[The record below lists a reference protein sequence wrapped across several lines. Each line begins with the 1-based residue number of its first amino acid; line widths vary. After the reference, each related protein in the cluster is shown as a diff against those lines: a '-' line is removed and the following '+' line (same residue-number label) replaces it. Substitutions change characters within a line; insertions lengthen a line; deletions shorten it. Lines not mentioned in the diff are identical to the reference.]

1 MTQYAR
7 PSSDIT
13 TTGITGVGS
22 ATLWQNVDESSAND
36 SDYNW
41 STINAV
47 RTYECK
53 LSSVSLGGSG
63 SYVVKYR
70 LVRVLS
76 GGALDVDEDGNDFT
90 VTVSLVQNTTVIASE
105 VRNTSSFAPSGVW
118 NEYTLTLTS
127 PQVASITDGA
137 DLRLR
142 FVTTASGGGGSSR
155 AGMGVSFCEFA
166 IPDAPVEQYA
176 VKNGNYNDPTV
187 WSTGAVPT
195 TGAVYAN
202 GYTVT
207 VNVNATCTSVN
218 TIAGSVAVAGGGFTL
233 ANGVTLT
240 ANAYSGSTTCV
251 TFSGTSGN
259 SASFVGTAYGSST
272 TLNKWGIYNSSTGT
286 LNITGSPT
294 GGSQTNAYGAWSG
307 STGTINV
314 TGSPVGGT
322 GSGAAGVRAATGT
335 INIIGSPTG
344 GAATG
349 GAGVYLTGSSGGTIN
364 GNPIGATGTGVW
376 HSSSGTLAI
385 TGSVTGGTAGAASAG
400 VLNDGSGTVTISG
413 DATGGSNVLA
423 YGASNT
429 GTGTLTVATAI
440 SSAKAAG
447 VHNGAAGGTLT
458 VGSVVTDASG
468 TSPCSGKI
476 AVADLST
483 FTALVR
489 SSSSSATLSAEVG
502 LPSPFEPS
510 PVFGGA

>member
-76 GGALDVDEDGNDFT
+76 GGSLDVDEDGNDFA

-105 VRNTSSFAPSGVW
+105 VRNTSSFASSGVW

-142 FVTTASGGGGSSR
+142 FVTTASGGSGSSR

-195 TGAVYAN
+195 TGTVYSN
-202 GYTVT
+202 NYTVT
-207 VNVNATCTSVN
+207 VNVNSAATIVTNV
-218 TIAGSVAVAGGGFTL
+218 AGTVAVAGGSFVL
-233 ANGVTLT
+233 SNGVTLT
-240 ANAYSGSTTCV
+240 ANVYAGATTCV
-251 TFSGTSGN
+251 TLATGITAGV
-259 SASFVGTAYGSST
+259 VG
-272 TLNKWGIYNSSTGT
+272 
-286 LNITGSPT
+286 
-294 GGSQTNAYGAWSG
+294 NAYGGSLSNTYGVNKSG
-307 STGTINV
+307 TGTFTL
-314 TGSPVGGT
+314 TGNCYGGT
-322 GSGAAGVRAATGT
+322 GSHGV
-335 INIIGSPTG
+335 IN
-344 GAATG
+344 
-349 GAGVYLTGSSGGTIN
+349 
-364 GNPIGATGTGVW
+364 
-376 HSSSGTLAI
+376 SSSGTVA
-385 TGSVTGGTAGAASAG
+385 
-400 VLNDGSGTVTISG
+400 ISG
-413 DATGGSNVLA
+413 HCYGSDTNSSA
-423 YGASNT
+423 YGARN
-429 GTGTLTVATAI
+429 A
-440 SSAKAAG
+440 SS
-447 VHNGAAGGTLT
+447 GTLT
-458 VGSVVTDASG
+458 VGGSVYAGAAAPGLALVSTGTTSIAGSVYAVGSVVGMLHGGSTNNVTIEGDVVGGTTILAYGLQCTSTGNATVLGSAISPASPGVGPGIGVTG
-468 TSPCSGKI
+468 TGTATIGHAVTGTGCGSPCVGHVH
-476 AVADLST
+476 VADLDTST
-483 FTALVR
+483 VEVR
-489 SSSSSATLSAEVG
+489 STAAAVVLSDEVD
-502 LPSPFEPS
+502 LPSPFQPAS
-510 PVFGGA
+510 VFGAV

>member
-1 MTQYAR
+1 MADATIRPVSAGTGNWDVTTVANINEAITQPSTAGDGTYAR
-7 PSSDIT
+7 HHGSSTKIQEWNLTAPSDAGT
-13 TTGITGVGS
+13 ITGVVVWMRVSCAEFGDNEMS
-22 ATLWQNVDESSAND
+22 VRIKTNGTWHSLSCT
-36 SDYNW
+36 SDPF
-41 STINAV
+41 
-47 RTYECK
+47 
-53 LSSVSLGGSG
+53 LSDIEEWK
-63 SYVVKYR
+63 SYTGTF
-70 LVRVLS
+70 S
-76 GGALDVDEDGNDFT
+76 GGAMVGSAPVLE
-90 VTVSLVQNTTVIASE
+90 VTGTG
-105 VRNTSSFAPSGVW
+105 SSSSSRGYLHNAYGLLAYTPAPS
-118 NEYTLTLTS
+118 
-127 PQVASITDGA
+127 
-137 DLRLR
+137 
-142 FVTTASGGGGSSR
+142 
-155 AGMGVSFCEFA
+155 
-166 IPDAPVEQYA
+166 EQYA
-176 VKNGNYNDPTV
+176 VKSGNWNDSTV

-272 TLNKWGIYNSSTGT
+272 TVNKWGIYNSSTGT

-349 GAGVYLTGSSGGTIN
+349 GAGVYLTGSSGGTVN

-429 GTGTLTVATAI
+429 GTGTLTVAGKAI
-440 SSAKAAG
+440 SGVAAG
-447 VHNGAAGGTLT
+447 VASLSGSGYAT
-458 VGSVVTDASG
+458 VGSVETGSSG
-468 TSPCSGKI
+468 VSPCIGHVH
-476 AVADLST
+476 VANLNS

-489 SSSSSATLSAEVG
+489 SSSSSVTLSAEVG

>member
-76 GGALDVDEDGNDFT
+76 GGSLDVDEDGNDFA

-105 VRNTSSFAPSGVW
+105 VRNTSSFASSGVW

-142 FVTTASGGGGSSR
+142 FVTTASGGSGSSR

-195 TGAVYAN
+195 VGTVYSN
-202 GYTVT
+202 DYTVT
-207 VNVNATCTSVN
+207 VNVNSAATVVTNV
-218 TIAGSVAVAGGGFTL
+218 AGTVAVAGGGFAL
-233 ANGVTLT
+233 ADGVTLT
-240 ANAYSGSTTCV
+240 ANCYAGAATCV
-251 TFSGTSGN
+251 TAGTGVGGAIVGDIYGGSSANAYGFQKLGSVVKTVTITGNSYGGSGTGSNGILNSSNGPINQTGNVYGGSSGSAYGHRN
-259 SASFVGTAYGSST
+259 SGVATDTITGHSYAGDAAHGAFNASSGHITVTGSSYAVGSVAGAANASSGSMLIGTNSVGGTSSTAYGVWNYGS
-272 TLNKWGIYNSSTGT
+272 GIVS
-286 LNITGSPT
+286 ITGAAVSAD
-294 GGSQTNAYGAWSG
+294 GSNLGPGVAS
-307 STGTINV
+307 
-314 TGSPVGGT
+314 T
-322 GSGAAGVRAATGT
+322 GSGYA
-335 INIIGSPTG
+335 
-344 GAATG
+344 
-349 GAGVYLTGSSGGTIN
+349 
-364 GNPIGATGTGVW
+364 
-376 HSSSGTLAI
+376 
-385 TGSVTGGTAGAASAG
+385 
-400 VLNDGSGTVTISG
+400 
-413 DATGGSNVLA
+413 
-423 YGASNT
+423 
-429 GTGTLTVATAI
+429 
-440 SSAKAAG
+440 
-447 VHNGAAGGTLT
+447 T
-458 VGSVVTDASG
+458 VGSVITG
-468 TSPCSGKI
+468 TSGVSPCVGKVI
-476 AVADLST
+476 AANLSS

-489 SSSSSATLSAEVG
+489 SSASSATLSTEVG

-510 PVFGGA
+510 SVFGAA